1 MKFQILIKKPNT
13 LQIIL
18 IKRETKMMKLKKASD
33 VVFTLLILIVIS
45 INGIFIC
52 MATKATQFTA
62 VYHLYWFSL
71 LILSVVFFKET
82 IFDKKNTKLIIMG
95 IILGEILSLV
105 SITLSLYHFPRWRM
119 LYMNTFDRYG
129 LCYFILDQM
138 TLFWGWLIAPLIF
151 LWMKFVFVRQPSQN
165 KPK

>member
-1 MKFQILIKKPNT
+1 MMKF
-13 LQIIL
+13 
-18 IKRETKMMKLKKASD
+18 KKASD
-33 VVFTLLILIVIS
+33 VVFTLLLLVAIS

-52 MATKATQFTA
+52 MATKTTQFTA

-82 IFDKKNTKLIIMG
+82 IFDKKNIKLIILG
-95 IILGEILSLV
+95 IILGEILSLI
-105 SITLSLYHFPRWRM
+105 SMTLSLSHFPRWRM

-129 LCYFILDQM
+129 ICYFILDQM
-138 TLFWGWLIAPLIF
+138 TLFWGWLIAPLFF
-151 LWMKFVFVRQPSQN
+151 LWMKFVFIHQSSQN

>member
-1 MKFQILIKKPNT
+1 MMKF
-13 LQIIL
+13 
-18 IKRETKMMKLKKASD
+18 KKASD
-33 VVFTLLILIVIS
+33 VVFTLLLLVAIS

-52 MATKATQFTA
+52 MATKGTQFTA

-82 IFDKKNTKLIIMG
+82 IFDKKNTKLVIMG
-95 IILGEILSLV
+95 IIVGEILSLV

-119 LYMNTFDRYG
+119 LYMNTFDCYG

-138 TLFWGWLIAPLIF
+138 TLFWGWLIDRCF
-151 LWMKFVFVRQPSQN
+151 FYG
-165 KPK
+165 

>member
-1 MKFQILIKKPNT
+1 MMKF
-13 LQIIL
+13 
-18 IKRETKMMKLKKASD
+18 KKASD
-33 VVFTLLILIVIS
+33 VVFTLLLLVAIS

-52 MATKATQFTA
+52 MATKGSQFTA

-95 IILGEILSLV
+95 IIVGEILSLV

-138 TLFWGWLIAPLIF
+138 TLFWGWLIAPLFF
-151 LWMKFVFVRQPSQN
+151 LWVKFVFIRSSQGKYN
-165 KPK
+165 

>member
-1 MKFQILIKKPNT
+1 MKF
-13 LQIIL
+13 
-18 IKRETKMMKLKKASD
+18 KKASD
-33 VVFTLLILIVIS
+33 VVFTLLLLVAIS

-52 MATKATQFTA
+52 MATKGTQFTA

-95 IILGEILSLV
+95 IIVGEILSLV
-105 SITLSLYHFPRWRM
+105 SITLSLYHFPRWGM

-138 TLFWGWLIAPLIF
+138 TLFWGWLIAPLFF
-151 LWMKFVFVRQPSQN
+151 LWVKFVFIRSSQGKYN
-165 KPK
+165 